1 MRPWSQ
7 AEQPVSGSYTAVHDD
22 GQPCCFGDLLGLFC
36 SASTLI
42 VTEMSAVLQEGL
54 FRLEQ
59 MPVPVLNGGIA
70 VRAPRLSHSTWGTM
84 PVRVLRN
91 QSDDRGALPGK
102 GSFQTSNLPVRTRN
116 LNPHNIY
123 WWAKWSASRI
133 AQRFWQPR

>member
-1 MRPWSQ
+1 
-7 AEQPVSGSYTAVHDD
+7 VSGSYTAVHDD

-84 PVRVLRN
+84 PVRVLRD
-91 QSDDRGALPGK
+91 QSDDRG
-102 GSFQTSNLPVRTRN
+102 R
-116 LNPHNIY
+116 
-123 WWAKWSASRI
+123 ASREGELSDI
-133 AQRFWQPR
+133 QLASENEELEPSQHLLVGQVERLPYSSTLLATAVR